1 MHLVRSRRVCQAPG
15 AAPGYREGTC
25 PRDPPGFGGPKALER
40 NEVVERLAV
49 LPEPL
54 ESRLISSRRPRAIL
68 FQTKSSTIFPI
79 RNPL

>member
-15 AAPGYREGTC
+15 AAPGSREGTC
-25 PRDPPGFGGPKALER
+25 PRDPQALGSPEALER

-54 ESRLISSRRPRAIL
+54 ESRLISSRRPRAIS
-68 FQTKSSTIFPI
+68 FQAKSSTVFPV